1 MVPVELTRF
10 TDGLSNTI
18 VVGEVLPEFDSFKYW
33 PLSSGTYASTHA
45 PLNYMPEPNMPWFG
59 WSNQIGFR
67 SRHPGGAHFLWGD
80 GHISFVSEDISEDVY
95 RGISTRAG
103 GEILDG
109 ID

>member
-1 MVPVELTRF
+1 LESF
-10 TDGLSNTI
+10 ADGLSHTL

-45 PLNYMPEPNMPWFG
+45 PVNYTPDPNEPWFG
-59 WSNQIGFR
+59 WANQIGFR

-80 GHISFVSEDISEDVY
+80 GHVALVSDGIHENVY

-103 GEILDG
+103 GEILEGMDY
-109 ID
+109 